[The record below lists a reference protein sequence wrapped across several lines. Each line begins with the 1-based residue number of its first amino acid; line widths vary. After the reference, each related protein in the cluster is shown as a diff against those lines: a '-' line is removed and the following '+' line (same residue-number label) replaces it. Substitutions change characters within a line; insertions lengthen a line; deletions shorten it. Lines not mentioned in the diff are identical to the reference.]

1 MICMSFSG
9 LISLRTMTW
18 RIEHDKWA
26 VKRFSFGR
34 ESTLKSTA
42 KCSSIFNHLS
52 IIVQVNGRCVLSQ
65 CLSMPVSLTAPDGA
79 VESLLDAVLPD
90 TLYVL
95 MDVFDVFLLASSL
108 CTAVLSHDFR
118 PAASKGESL
127 VLRFYTSLSIW
138 FAWLV
143 SLKPSL
149 FISILIYSL

>member
-1 MICMSFSG
+1 MYYIFTSFSG
-9 LISLRTMTW
+9 LISLRTMKW
-18 RIEHDKWA
+18 RTEDMINKSLNICRWTRIHFDA
-26 VKRFSFGR
+26 PR
-34 ESTLKSTA
+34 E

-127 VLRFYTSLSIW
+127 VLRFYTSLSI
-138 FAWLV
+138 
-143 SLKPSL
+143 
-149 FISILIYSL
+149 

>member
-1 MICMSFSG
+1 MICMFFSR
-9 LISLRTMTW
+9 LISLTTTW
-18 RIEHDKWA
+18 H
-26 VKRFSFGR
+26 G
-34 ESTLKSTA
+34 ESNTINEPLNVSHLDANPLWITA

-118 PAASKGESL
+118 PAAKGESL

-149 FISILIYSL
+149 FISILIYLL